1 MDSLNDDTYIMYAIK
16 HYNNPNCTGYKDFEN
31 DLDHIKY
38 LKRLFKRYD
47 SEKRDGSK
55 IVRLVLN
62 HLILLY
68 NVFDSEAMT
77 RILFYSVEFE
87 YYSLLKTF
95 LVKIHRMPDYVEVNK
110 DNIIVSDNITM
121 IPDLYSPLRDI

>member
-16 HYNNPNCTGYKDFEN
+16 HYTNPNCTGYKDFES

-38 LKRLFKRYD
+38 LKRLFKRYN
-47 SEKRDGSK
+47 SEKKDGSK

-77 RILFYSVEFE
+77 RILFYSVESE

-95 LVKIHRMPDYVEVNK
+95 LVKLHRMPDYVEVNK

>member
-16 HYNNPNCTGYKDFEN
+16 HYNNPNCTGYKDFQD

-38 LKRLFKRYD
+38 LKRLFKRYNPDQDD
-47 SEKRDGSK
+47 SKL
-55 IVRLVLN
+55 VRLVLN

-68 NVFDSEAMT
+68 NVFDSEAIT
-77 RILFYSVEFE
+77 RILFYRIESE

-95 LVKIHRMPDYVEVNK
+95 LVKLSRMPDYVRVNS
-110 DNIIVSDNITM
+110 DNIIVSDNIPM
-121 IPDLYSPLRDI
+121 IIDLFSPLREI